1 MLLMDDMNR
10 ALAGTG
16 PFYIFLDDYHLL
28 RGPAAQ
34 IFFANVLSGSLR
46 MYISL

>member
-1 MLLMDDMNR
+1 MI
-10 ALAGTG
+10 T
-16 PFYIFLDDYHLL
+16 ICCEV
-28 RGPAAQ
+28 PAAQ